1 MFIPSFT
8 DPNIILF
15 PGPINFSTVSG
26 SEVTGGEQE
35 PDDYTESLF
44 PFTEDSGP
52 RYVESSLLRGQGD
65 TSEDRVNFGESMSM
79 SSSEYF

>member
-1 MFIPSFT
+1 M
-8 DPNIILF
+8 
-15 PGPINFSTVSG
+15 SG

-44 PFTEDSGP
+44 PLTEDSGP

-65 TSEDRVNFGESMSM
+65 TREDHVNFGEWHKHKVESDQVLTGA
-79 SSSEYF
+79 